1 MNRLK
6 VVLCMLCAA
15 SASLDAATPD
25 QDQLLFGTTHG
36 HTNWSID
43 AFGIGN
49 QSLGSKVDH
58 DVALGDA
65 VTHHT
70 DSKVKLQRQQ
80 YYALPNR
87 AEMMGIVLGLIK
99 ASGLV
104 HIGQWVASVG
114 LGKAIAID
122 THDCR
127 CRR

>member
-1 MNRLK
+1 MTSPK
-6 VVLCMLCAA
+6 TVLWIPCVTCASRDTA
-15 SASLDAATPD
+15 VSESDPSL
-25 QDQLLFGTTHG
+25 LGTTHG
-36 HTNWSID
+36 HSNWSSD
-43 AFGIGN
+43 SYSIGN
-49 QSLGSKVDH
+49 QLLGSEVDH

-114 LGKAIAID
+114 LGKAVAID